1 MPQAAFDGEL
11 PAQHLDS
18 LAQGGQANGVTA
30 VAAHHVIYIKTAA
43 VILNHHHHLIGSQ
56 VEVTPGLAL
65 RGLAP
70 PSVVGRVEIG
80 VSREGPAIFVGL
92 DYPF

>member
-1 MPQAAFDGEL
+1 VFRMQLFGVSTEFEAAPFVDMGKVFSGTS
-11 PAQHLDS
+11 Q
-18 LAQGGQANGVTA
+18 
-30 VAAHHVIYIKTAA
+30 
-43 VILNHHHHLIGSQ
+43 LIGSNF
-56 VEVTPGLAL
+56 EVTPGLAL